1 MNIIKIFENNEI
13 NPIFVKANNFLY
25 NKFKEDFDKS
35 QDKNKVLSDLWTL
48 TFKATLTQSQDNK
61 FQEICFE
68 NKSDLTLFLFKF
80 N

>member
-1 MNIIKIFENNEI
+1 MNTIKIFENNEI
-13 NPIFVKANNFLY
+13 NPVFVKANNFLY

-35 QDKNKVLSDLWTL
+35 QDKNKLLFDLWKSN
-48 TFKATLTQSQDNK
+48 FKATLAQSQDNK
-61 FQEICFE
+61 FQEISFK